1 MDGAAL
7 DVDNLAE
14 NLRVVHVIHI
24 LDLELEQN
32 CFYNRLLLLFQQ
44 VFDGTVELVCNAEN
58 AELFF

>member
-1 MDGAAL
+1 ML

-14 NLRVVHVIHI
+14 NLRVVGVIHI

-32 CFYNRLLLLFQQ
+32 CFCNRLLLLFQK

>member
-14 NLRVVHVIHI
+14 NLRVVDVIHI

-32 CFYNRLLLLFQQ
+32 CFYNRLLLRSQK